1 MNTKAIL
8 FFAVVFFFALVVSII
23 SFLVAYVDPVRF
35 SIRLFALNGFIALSI
50 SAIMTPFLKE
60 ITIYLRKPFLRVHHC
75 FAALGLTL
83 ITLHPIFLAI
93 QRLNPAVFLPTVG
106 SFDMFMINGGRQALI
121 IIYIAFVAVILR
133 RKIVSYWRPF
143 HALMYVALFFG
154 IAHANLIGT
163 DFQNIIVLISLN
175 ALFVASILAFVLK
188 RWQMH
193 KIRNKQKALAK
204 KTELTN

>member
-8 FFAVVFFFALVVSII
+8 FFAAVFFFALAVSII
-23 SFLVAYVDPVRF
+23 SFLVAFVDPVRF
-35 SIRLFALNGFIALSI
+35 SIRLFALNGFIALGI
-50 SAIMTPFLKE
+50 ATIMTPFIKE
-60 ITIYLRKPFLRVHHC
+60 ITIYLKKPFLRVHHY

-93 QRLNPAVFLPTVG
+93 QRLNPAVFLPNVG
-106 SFDMFMINGGRQALI
+106 SFEMFMINGGRQALI
-121 IIYIAFVAVILR
+121 IIYIAFFAVILR

-154 IAHANLIGT
+154 IVHANLIGT

-175 ALFVASILAFVLK
+175 ALFVVSILAFVLK

-193 KIRNKQKALAK
+193 KIRKKQKALSK
-204 KTELTN
+204 KT